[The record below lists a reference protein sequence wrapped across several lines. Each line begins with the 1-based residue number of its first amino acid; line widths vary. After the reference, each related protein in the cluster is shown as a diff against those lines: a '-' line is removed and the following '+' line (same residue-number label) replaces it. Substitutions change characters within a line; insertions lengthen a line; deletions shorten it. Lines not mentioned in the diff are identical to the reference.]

1 MRAMRAFLT
10 FASEADIVAMW
21 GAASIVVAVAA
32 LAMERRRAKRT
43 RIDNVGWMPW
53 TGIFLTFAVLG
64 RAFLVVAIPGVLR
77 G

>member
-1 MRAMRAFLT
+1 MRAFLT

-21 GAASIVVAVAA
+21 GAASIVLAVAA

-64 RAFLVVAIPGVLR
+64 GALLVVSIPGVLR